1 MIKAALRA
9 LLPWLAMALARA
21 FEASLGLVL
30 HTSLE
35 GADVVAAAMRALD
48 PGALGARTL
57 GFAAA
62 GAVLWM
68 ALAWVGVRWR
78 GQSFREAAVGES
90 RSFAPLLLIPTT
102 TVVALL
108 ALLARS
114 SWPYGHTLAVALTQD
129 LAPARD
135 ALALAAFLALRP
147 PALRLPAPRARGV
160 LFVSFI
166 AYALLTPAWARNWDN
181 HPGNEPKYL
190 RMAVALSHRL
200 SLDVEPVSAGM
211 EDLEPEPFAQAL
223 ATAASGLVRES
234 GRMLAALGRGP
245 KGVGREAITATKI
258 TRQTIGGKDGGVFHV
273 LAPGPSLLLAPTLRI
288 DRALNRAYGT
298 PGRLAVSVL
307 LMNLMGALLVMA
319 TFQLV
324 RDATQSTGL
333 AAALAFG
340 FALVPPFLFYFFQFY
355 PEMPG
360 ALVLAVLFR
369 LLFLRDS
376 LSRGAALGASLL
388 LASLPWLHQKFFPVW
403 AVLTAT
409 ALVQAWRRRAPR
421 SDFLALA
428 APQAVTLYL
437 TALYN
442 FGIAGSVRPDALF
455 LAWGPAG
462 VTTARLGQ
470 GLLGL
475 WLDARYGL
483 LPYAPAFALAGAGLL
498 ARGDGPM
505 RLRRALPAALVYY
518 LTVAA
523 ADNWAGAVCNL
534 GRYLMPILPLVVA
547 FVGVALARVASRRGA
562 LVVVLWLFAV
572 SGLFALALW
581 RDPLAA
587 NDSALLLAK
596 SRFADGLT
604 YIPGLFI
611 RTWAAGAPGLFV
623 RIAVWISF
631 VAGLTAWLRRVAAG
645 RGGERPMKAAFVILG
660 LGLVAGA
667 LLERWPSAR
676 TSPVFADSMTLD
688 DGRVVFAEGPVRRQD
703 DRLEIGPGVTTILVR
718 ASTAAQGS
726 RVLPLLVGG
735 TGLLKLPDRSPLVLR
750 PEGARLE
757 LPLEVAVV
765 LTDRAG
771 RRETLW
777 RQTVTLEGDSPAVVR
792 FGSPVESGEPP
803 EGPVR

>member
-1 MIKAALRA
+1 MKAALRA

-21 FEASLGLVL
+21 LESSLGLVL

-35 GADVVAAAMRALD
+35 GADVVAAAVRALD
-48 PGALGARTL
+48 PGALRAQATVFVAL
-57 GFAAA
+57 G
-62 GAVLWM
+62 GVLWM
-68 ALAWVGVRWR
+68 ALGWARARRR
-78 GQSFREAAVGES
+78 GESFREAAVGES
-90 RSFAPLLLIPTT
+90 WSFAPLLLVPAG
-102 TVVALL
+102 TVVAVM
-108 ALLARS
+108 ALLFRS

-135 ALALAAFLALRP
+135 ALALATLLALRA
-147 PALRLPAPRARGV
+147 PAWRLPAPRARGV

-166 AYALLTPAWARNWDN
+166 VYALLTPGWARNWDN

-200 SLDVEPVSAGM
+200 SFDVEPVSAAM
-211 EDLEPEPFAQAL
+211 EELEPPPLGEAV
-223 ATAASGLVRES
+223 ATAAFGLVRES
-234 GRMLAALGRGP
+234 GRMLAALVRGP
-245 KGVGREAITATKI
+245 EGVGREAITATRI

-273 LAPGPSLLLAPTLRI
+273 LAPGPSLLIAPALRI

-307 LMNLMGALLVMA
+307 LMNLLGAFLVMA

-324 RDATQSTGL
+324 RDATGRPGL
-333 AAALAFG
+333 AAALAFA

-369 LLFLRDS
+369 ALFLRDA
-376 LSRGAALGASLL
+376 LSRPAVLGASLL
-388 LASLPWLHQKFFPVW
+388 LAGLPWLHQKFLPVW
-403 AVLTAT
+403 AVLAAT
-409 ALVQAWRRRAPR
+409 ALVLASRRRAPR
-421 SDFLALA
+421 GDLLALA
-428 APQAVTLYL
+428 LPQVGSLYL

-483 LPYAPAFALAGAGLL
+483 LPYAPAFALAATGLL

-505 RLRRALPAALVYY
+505 RLRRALPAAVVYY

-547 FVGVALARVASRRGA
+547 FVGVALARVSGRRGA
-562 LVVVLWLFAV
+562 MAVVLWLFAV
-572 SGLFALALW
+572 TGLFALALW

-596 SRFADGLT
+596 SRFADGLV

-623 RIAVWISF
+623 RIAAWGLLG
-631 VAGLTAWLRRVAAG
+631 AGLLVWLRRAAG
-645 RGGERPMKAAFVILG
+645 GQGGERPMKAAFVT
-660 LGLVAGA
+660 LGLVLGAGVV
-667 LLERWPSAR
+667 LERWPSSR
-676 TSPVFADSMTLD
+676 TAPAFADAVTLS
-688 DGRVVFAEGPVRRQD
+688 DGRTVFAEGSVRRED
-703 DRLEIGPGVTTILVR
+703 DRLEIGPGVTTLLVR
-718 ASTAAQGS
+718 ASGAAQDS
-726 RVLPLLVGG
+726 RSLTLLVGG
-735 TGLLKLPDRSPLVLR
+735 TGLLRLPDRSPLLLR
-750 PEGARLE
+750 PEGALLE
-757 LPLEVAVV
+757 LRLEVAATV
-765 LTDRAG
+765 TDQAG
-771 RRETLW
+771 RKETLL
-777 RQTVTLEGDSPAVVR
+777 RQTIILEGDAPAVVH